1 MKLVSSVGVSFDVTG
16 DCNHRPVLQQMHM
29 NAVTGN
35 TMQKASRAYW
45 QRRSFLKKTVFISW
59 RSNISSQ
66 RNARRRA
73 IDAKYNKNITRLT
86 RNHAFPRRGRRR
98 SLGCCKRSPAISI
111 NLRRSQSVDNTCSVT
126 RKSYIAG
133 GPSNRPT
140 WNSKSA
146 WGPDLKLDKLEVT
159 LDGWKWYL

>member
-1 MKLVSSVGVSFDVTG
+1 VWEWVSTSLETAIIDLFYNKCIWTPWLGIQ
-16 DCNHRPVLQQMHM
+16 CRRPHEHTD
-29 NAVTGN
+29 NGG
-35 TMQKASRAYW
+35 R
-45 QRRSFLKKTVFISW
+45 LKKTVFISW

-146 WGPDLKLDKLEVT
+146 WGPDPKLDKLEVT